1 MKRSEHHLLLV
12 WLLFSGLI
20 AFTVVVSYWEGWLWA
35 VFIYDKSKICIAI
48 GLLYVV
54 ATIHC
59 GRRTVLISTQINNA
73 DRIGD
78 LLEARPTAGLQLA
91 PEGVKLSDQTVL
103 PESIVAH
110 YIGDL
115 LRTSVS
121 GRSAEEGAL
130 SRTDLLDVY
139 SGKIRS
145 AHEIGWF
152 MVDVLLKLGLLGTIV
167 GFILMLGSVAD
178 TTTLDVGT
186 MQKVLTKMS
195 TGMGTALYTTLAGL
209 IGSMLLALQYHFLD
223 RGADELIGKMLH
235 LTEVY
240 VLPKSMA
247 VS

>member
-12 WLLFSGLI
+12 WLLFSGI
-20 AFTVVVSYWEGWLWA
+20 VVFTVVVSYREGWLWA
-35 VFIYDKSKICIAI
+35 VFVYDKSKICIAI

-54 ATIHC
+54 ATFHC
-59 GRRTVLISTQINNA
+59 ARRTVLISTQINRA
-73 DRIGD
+73 DRIGE
-78 LLEARPTAGLQLA
+78 LFEARPAVALQLS
-91 PEGVKLSDQTVL
+91 PDGVKLSDQTVL
-103 PESIVAH
+103 PDSIVSH

-115 LRTSVS
+115 LRTSAA
-121 GRSAEEGAL
+121 GQSAEEGAL

-152 MVDVLLKLGLLGTIV
+152 MVDILLKLGLLGTIV

-178 TTTLDVGT
+178 TTSLDVST
-186 MQKVLTKMS
+186 MQKVLAKMS

-209 IGSMLLALQYHFLD
+209 VGSMLLALQYHFLD

-240 VLPKSMA
+240 VLPKY
-247 VS
+247 VPLG